1 MQERG
6 SPLAGRT
13 GRLRVHAIARGRV
26 QGVGYRS
33 YVNGCAG
40 RTGVAG
46 YVRNLPDG
54 TVEMV
59 AEGEASALAAFLD
72 EVRARGEP
80 VIAVEDLTVEVSE
93 PTGEFTGFEAR
104 FGDRQEELFK
114 RSMLALDLMKAVL
127 KTEQEILAEQRKTN
141 TLLEECVRAGRR

>member
-1 MQERG
+1 MQESE

-33 YVNGCAG
+33 YVSGCAA

-59 AEGEASALAAFLD
+59 AEGDAADLVAFLE

-80 VIAVEDLTVEVSE
+80 VVAVEGLSVEVSE

-104 FGDRQEELFK
+104 FGDRKEELFK

-127 KTEQEILAEQRKTN
+127 KTEQEILAEQKRTN
-141 TLLEECVRAGRR
+141 TLLEECVRAGRK

>member
-6 SPLAGRT
+6 NPLAGRT
-13 GRLRVHAIARGRV
+13 GRLRVHAVVRGRV

-33 YVNGCAG
+33 YVGGCAG
-40 RTGVAG
+40 RSGVAG

-59 AEGEASALAAFLD
+59 AEGDADDLATFLE
-72 EVRARGEP
+72 EVWARGEP

-104 FGDRQEELFK
+104 FGDRKEELFK
-114 RSMLALDLMKAVL
+114 RSMLALDLMKALL
-127 KTEQEILAEQRKTN
+127 KTEQEMIAEQRRTN
-141 TLLEECVRAGRR
+141 ALLEELVGAGRK